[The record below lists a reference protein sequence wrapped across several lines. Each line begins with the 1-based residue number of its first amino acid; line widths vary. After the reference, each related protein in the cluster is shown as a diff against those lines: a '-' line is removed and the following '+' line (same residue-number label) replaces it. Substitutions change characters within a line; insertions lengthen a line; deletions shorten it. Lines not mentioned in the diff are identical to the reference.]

1 MANWID
7 KTVSYISP
15 EAGVRRAR
23 ARVALEIARAYDA
36 AKSGRRTEGWTVAGG
51 SANTEV
57 SGSLTTLRNRSRDL
71 VRNNP
76 HARRA
81 INTLVAK
88 SVGTG
93 IRGRLAEG
101 AKASW
106 EEFVDT
112 CDFEGDMDFYGLQS
126 LMARCAYESGE
137 VLVRRIRTRE
147 GRVPLQLQVLEPD
160 YLDSSKFGPS
170 NNGDTYIM
178 AGVEVDRLGRRVAYW
193 LYDQHPG
200 DSALLPRRWQS
211 KRVRASEIIHFGRKD
226 RPGQLRFVPE
236 LTAAIL
242 RLKDYDDWREAI
254 IVKKKIEACF
264 VAFVTGD
271 DPATALGEASTEA
284 TTGRRIE
291 GLSPGMFEY
300 VGNNREVT
308 FGNPSSSVDGGFSKE
323 ELHAIA
329 MASGVTYEQMT
340 GDLSGVN
347 YSSIRA
353 GMADFRDLV
362 EMWRWIYFIPM
373 NLRRIYGWFT
383 DAAWTAGS
391 IRSPRYPMI
400 WTPPAWPYVNPVDDI
415 KAAKEEIKGGIQSL
429 SEKIRERGYDPDE
442 VFKEIQKERE
452 MLAELGI
459 KVDTDAGNA
468 PAAPAAASS
477 NDDEEGIDPETG
489 KPKPKTDDNEEPST

>member
-15 EAGVRRAR
+15 EAGLRRAR
-23 ARVALEIARAYDA
+23 ARVALGIARAYDA
-36 AKSGRRTEGWTVAGG
+36 GKSGRRTEGWTTGGG
-51 SANTEV
+51 SANSEV
-57 SGSLTTLRNRSRDL
+57 TGSLTALRNRSRDL

-76 HARRA
+76 HAKRA

-88 SVGTG
+88 SIGTG
-93 IRGRLAEG
+93 IRARVQPG
-101 AKASW
+101 AKAAW
-106 EEFVDT
+106 DEFVDT

-126 LMARCAYESGE
+126 LQARTAYESGE
-137 VLVRRIRTRE
+137 VLVRRVRLKE
-147 GRVPLQLQVLEPD
+147 GRVPLQLQLLEPD
-160 YLDSSKFGPS
+160 YLDSTRFGPS

-193 LYDQHPG
+193 LFDHHPG
-200 DSALLPRRWQS
+200 DSALLPRRFQS
-211 KRVRASEIIHFGRKD
+211 KRVPASEIIHFGRKD

-236 LTAAIL
+236 LAAAIL

-264 VAFVTGD
+264 VAFVSGD
-271 DPATALGEASTEA
+271 DPSVPLGEASTEA

-300 VGNNREVT
+300 VGNNRTVT
-308 FGNPSSSVDGGFSKE
+308 FGNPSASVDGGFSKD

-353 GMADFRDLV
+353 GMGDFKDLI

-373 NLRRIYGWFT
+373 SLRRLYGWFN

-391 IRSPRYPMI
+391 IRSPNYPVV

-415 KAAKEEIKGGIQSL
+415 EAAKEEIKGGIQSL
-429 SEKIRERGYDPDE
+429 SEKIRERGYDPEE
-442 VFKEIQKERE
+442 VFAELAKDRE
-452 MLAELGI
+452 ALAKLGI
-459 KVDTDAGNA
+459 KVDTDIANAAARA
-468 PAAPAAASS
+468 PAA
-477 NDDEEGIDPETG
+477 
-489 KPKPKTDDNEEPST
+489 EPSDKKDPADPADPGDAEDKTE